1 MKKFLIIILSLI
13 ITSCGYQPI
22 YVNNNLKNIEFYKI
36 STQGENDINNLILN
50 SLSLKENKTNSKL
63 MELSLSSFYKID
75 EISKNSKGQTE
86 TYRSSILIDLKI
98 ISDEDVIKNKIFS
111 DDFTYNKKENKF
123 ELIEYQTN
131 IKNQLVNGI
140 IEDLIL
146 FLNMEW

>member
-98 ISDEDVIKNKIFS
+98 ISDENVIKNKIFS

-146 FLNMEW
+146 FLNME

>member
-63 MELSLSSFYKID
+63 VELSLSSFYKID

-111 DDFTYNKKENKF
+111 DDFTYNKKDNKF

-146 FLNMEW
+146 FLNVE

>member
-1 MKKFLIIILSLI
+1 
-13 ITSCGYQPI
+13 
-22 YVNNNLKNIEFYKI
+22 
-36 STQGENDINNLILN
+36 
-50 SLSLKENKTNSKL
+50 

-146 FLNMEW
+146 FLNME

>member
-22 YVNNNLKNIEFYKI
+22 YVNNKLKNIEFYKI
-36 STQGENDINNLILN
+36 STQGENDINKLILN

-98 ISDEDVIKNKIFS
+98 ISDENVIKNKIFS

-146 FLNMEW
+146 FLNME

>member
-63 MELSLSSFYKID
+63 VELSLSSFYKID

-98 ISDEDVIKNKIFS
+98 ISDENVIKNKIFS

-146 FLNMEW
+146 FLNME

>member
-22 YVNNNLKNIEFYKI
+22 YVNNKLKNIEFYKI
-36 STQGENDINNLILN
+36 STQGENDINKLILN

-63 MELSLSSFYKID
+63 VELSLSSFYKID

-146 FLNMEW
+146 FLNME

>member
-22 YVNNNLKNIEFYKI
+22 YVNNKLKNIEFYKI
-36 STQGENDINNLILN
+36 STQGENDINKLILN

-146 FLNMEW
+146 FLNME

>member
-1 MKKFLIIILSLI
+1 MKKFLLIILSLI

-63 MELSLSSFYKID
+63 VELSLSSFYKID

-111 DDFTYNKKENKF
+111 DDFTYNKKDNKF

-146 FLNMEW
+146 FLNVE